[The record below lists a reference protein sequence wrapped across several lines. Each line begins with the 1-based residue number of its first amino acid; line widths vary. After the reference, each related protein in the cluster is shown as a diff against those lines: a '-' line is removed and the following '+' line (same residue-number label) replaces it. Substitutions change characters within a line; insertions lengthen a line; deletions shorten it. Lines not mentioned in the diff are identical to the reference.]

1 MTMKLAVDIKRNF
14 PDLQVFDRDD
24 MAFVKVVMY
33 KDDAELMEVR
43 VEQKDSDSAF
53 SGSSREYWV
62 TSRVV
67 SIPDLPELPRVLNE
81 GTEVVT
87 TKIDLYKKIDQFLR
101 YARAL

>member
-1 MTMKLAVDIKRNF
+1 MKLAVDIKKRF

-43 VEQKDSDSAF
+43 VEQKESNSAF
-53 SGSSREYWV
+53 VETSREYWV
-62 TSRVV
+62 TCRVV
-67 SIPDLPELPRVLNE
+67 SIPDLPELPKVLNE
-81 GTEVVT
+81 GTEVVN

>member
-1 MTMKLAVDIKRNF
+1 MKLAVDIKRNF

-53 SGSSREYWV
+53 VEASREYWI
-62 TSRVV
+62 TCRVV
-67 SIPDLPELPRVLNE
+67 SIPDLPELPKVINE

-87 TKIDLYKKIDQFLR
+87 TKIDLYKKIDEFLR

>member
-1 MTMKLAVDIKRNF
+1 MKLAVDIKKHF

-43 VEQKDSDSAF
+43 VEQKESTSAF
-53 SGSSREYWV
+53 SDSSREYWV
-62 TSRVV
+62 TCRVV
-67 SIPDLPELPRVLNE
+67 SIPDLPELPKVLNE
-81 GTEVVT
+81 GTEVVN
-87 TKIDLYKKIDQFLR
+87 TKIDLYKKIDQFLS

>member
-1 MTMKLAVDIKRNF
+1 MKLAVDIKKRF

-43 VEQKDSDSAF
+43 VEQKDSDSTF
-53 SGSSREYWV
+53 SDSSREYWI

-67 SIPDLPELPRVLNE
+67 SIPDLPELPKVLNE

>member
-1 MTMKLAVDIKRNF
+1 MKLAVDIKNHF

-43 VEQKDSDSAF
+43 VEQKESTSTFVEA
-53 SGSSREYWV
+53 SREYWI
-62 TSRVV
+62 TCRVV
-67 SIPDLPELPRVLNE
+67 SIPDLPELPKVLNE
-81 GTEVVT
+81 GTKVVH
-87 TKIDLYKKIDQFLR
+87 TKIGLYKEINEFLN